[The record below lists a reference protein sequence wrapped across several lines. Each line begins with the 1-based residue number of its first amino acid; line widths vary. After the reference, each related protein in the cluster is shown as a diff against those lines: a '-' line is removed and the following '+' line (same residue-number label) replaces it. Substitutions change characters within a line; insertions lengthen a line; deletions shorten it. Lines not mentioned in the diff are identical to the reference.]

1 VASAP
6 NILLVMSDQH
16 RADMLGCAGDPAMH
30 TPALDRL
37 AAEGVRFS
45 RVSCQGPLCMPSRAS
60 FMTERYVR
68 DHGVFTNWSEIPEDS
83 PTYAR
88 ALREAGYHTSL
99 LGKAHLYLDEKLT
112 VDHIDDMA
120 PRLEALGF
128 AEVFETGDKFASP
141 IPSRYTDFLEAQGL
155 LDTYRRHI
163 ADRSYQG
170 ENEDGRNATKCLPMW
185 DSTPMPLPLS
195 AYVDTWHGTE
205 AVRWLEDYDRPDP
218 FFLFV
223 GFPGPHDPWDAPAEA
238 VARYGDV
245 DISMP
250 ASTAR
255 PELEGTGRY
264 RRILKGF
271 MGLSDSATMTDDAI
285 RGMRRAYA
293 ADISVIDHA
302 VGLMLDALERTG
314 RLDNTWIVY
323 TTDHG
328 EMAGSH
334 GLMSKCVLYE
344 PAVRVPLIIRPPGGC
359 APRVVD
365 ALVEQ
370 LSVPATLREVAGAPD
385 LPESA
390 GRSLLECV
398 RDGASAPPLSV
409 AVSENWGFACFETE
423 RHKLVVDEDALAP
436 CQLFDLVDDP
446 AEDHNL
452 LVDPAAAD
460 TVEELME
467 THVRPFFAT
476 PPARPIPSIFT
487 AVGDT

>member
-1 VASAP
+1 
-6 NILLVMSDQH
+6 
-16 RADMLGCAGDPAMH
+16 
-30 TPALDRL
+30 
-37 AAEGVRFS
+37 
-45 RVSCQGPLCMPSRAS
+45 MPSRAS

-68 DHGVFTNWSEIPEDS
+68 DHGVYTNWSEVPEDT
-83 PTYAR
+83 PTYAW
-88 ALREAGYHTSL
+88 ALRQAGYHTSL
-99 LGKAHLYLDEKLT
+99 LGKAHLYLDDNLT
-112 VDHIDDMA
+112 VAHIDDMA

-128 AEVFETGDKFASP
+128 AEVFETGDKFMSKT
-141 IPSRYTDFLEAQGL
+141 PSRYTDFLAAQGL

-170 ENEDGRNATKCLPMW
+170 ENEDGRNATKCVPMW
-185 DSTPMPLPLS
+185 DATPMPLPLR

-205 AVRWLEDYDRPDP
+205 AVRWLEQYDRPEP

-250 ASTAR
+250 ASTTR

-264 RRILKGF
+264 QHLLNAFLGV
-271 MGLSDSATMTDDAI
+271 SDSLTMSEDAI
-285 RGMRRAYA
+285 RAMRRAYA

-302 VGLMLDALERTG
+302 VGLMLDALERQG
-314 RLDNTWIVY
+314 RLDNTWVIY

-370 LSVPATLREVAGAPD
+370 LDVPATVRAVAGAPAVTQ
-385 LPESA
+385 SA
-390 GRSLLECV
+390 GRSLLGYV
-398 RDGASAPPLSV
+398 GDDRAVPGRTV

-423 RHKLVVDEDALAP
+423 RYKLIVDEDALAP
-436 CQLFDLVDDP
+436 CQLFDLAEDP

-452 LVDPAAAD
+452 VADPAAAAVAD
-460 TVEELME
+460 ELME
-467 THVRPFFAT
+467 SHVRPFFAT
-476 PPARPIPSIFT
+476 PPARPVPSVFT
-487 AVGDT
+487 GGYDT